1 MSNIRIVNLASH
13 TTPAVIEDNRKEW
26 VAYGEDNNYFQ
37 YLIDRYNGS
46 ATNNA
51 IINGMTELMYGKGLA
66 ATDASRKP
74 EAYAQ
79 MMSLFKRSCLRKVT
93 FDLKAL
99 GQAAFQIIYNKDK
112 SKIVQVAH
120 MPIETLRFEKMN
132 EDGEVCGYYYSK
144 DWTKIRKKGY
154 EPVRIPAFGHG
165 EKGEALEIY
174 CIKPYRS
181 GFYYY
186 SPVDYQGGIS
196 YAELEE
202 EVANYHI
209 NNIKNGLSPSMLI
222 NFNNGV
228 PTEEERELIERRI
241 IQKFSG
247 TSNSGKFILAFNDN
261 KEMAASIE
269 PVQLSDASEQYQFLA
284 DESMRKLM
292 VAHRVTSPML
302 MGIKDQSG
310 LGNNADELKTAS
322 LLFHNTVIR
331 PLQELI
337 LDAIDDILAYNDI
350 SLNIYFKTLQP
361 LELQAD
367 ITEDQKEELSKVED
381 CGCKDV
387 SLASKQ
393 IDGRTAYDTKEEAEL
408 VAKELGCE
416 GYHTH
421 ELDGQTWYM
430 PCESHDLEEL
440 KEPCQEG
447 YEMIG
452 FKMKNGKRVP
462 NCVPLSELSKDS
474 RPFLDDKLAHEML
487 DALADLGE
495 EEPEGYELVDAEIV
509 GDDEPEDF
517 DVENYLNGLTELS
530 AKQDSTQDGDIYKVR
545 YKYVKGTKKTAKG
558 SSRAFCKTMLSQ
570 GKLYRK
576 EDIGMMSAR
585 GVNKSFGHK
594 GRNYS
599 LFKYKGGVNCYHRWE
614 RRIYKKKLKKNGE
627 PYGGDAL
634 RGTRYVNV
642 NQAVREGFKLP
653 KNPKEVAVAP
663 IDMPRQGHHPN
674 YKG

>member
-13 TTPAVIEDNRKEW
+13 TTPAVVEDNRKQW

-51 IINGMTELMYGKGLA
+51 IINGMTELIYGKGLS

-165 EKGEALEIY
+165 EKGEALEIF

-186 SPVDYQGGIS
+186 SPVDYQGGVP

-247 TSNSGKFILAFNDN
+247 SSNSGKFILAFNDN

-302 MGIKDQSG
+302 MGIKDNTG

-322 LLFHNTVIR
+322 LLFHNTVVR
-331 PLQELI
+331 PLQEMI
-337 LDAIDDILAYNDI
+337 LDAIDDILAFNDI
-350 SLNIYFKTLQP
+350 SLNLYFKTLQP

-367 ITEDQKEELSKVED
+367 ISEETKEELS
-381 CGCKDV
+381 
-387 SLASKQ
+387 A
-393 IDGRTAYDTKEEAEL
+393 
-408 VAKELGCE
+408 
-416 GYHTH
+416 
-421 ELDGQTWYM
+421 
-430 PCESHDLEEL
+430 
-440 KEPCQEG
+440 
-447 YEMIG
+447 
-452 FKMKNGKRVP
+452 
-462 NCVPLSELSKDS
+462 DS
-474 RPFLDDKLAHEML
+474 RPFLDDELAHEML

-495 EEPEGYELVDAEIV
+495 DEPEGYELVDAEIV
-509 GDDEPEDF
+509 EDDEPDDFNVED
-517 DVENYLNGLTELS
+517 YLNGLTELS
-530 AKQDSTQDGDIYKVR
+530 AKQDSTQDSDIYKVR

-558 SSRAFCKTMLSQ
+558 SSRTFCKTMLSK

-585 GVNKSFGHK
+585 GVNKKFGHK
-594 GRNYS
+594 GKNYS

-614 RRIYKKKLKKNGE
+614 RRIYKKKLNKKGE

-634 RGTRYVNV
+634 RGTKYVNV
-642 NQAVREGFKLP
+642 NQAVRAGFKLP

-663 IDMPRQGHHPN
+663 IDMPRKGHHPN

>member
-1 MSNIRIVNLASH
+1 MSNIRIVNLATH
-13 TTPAVIEDNRKEW
+13 TTPQVVEDNRKQW

-51 IINGMTELMYGKGLA
+51 IINGMSELIYGKGLY
-66 ATDASRKP
+66 ATDAQRKP
-74 EAYAQ
+74 DQYAQ
-79 MMSLFKRSCLRKVT
+79 MKSLFSRTCMRKVT
-93 FDLKAL
+93 FDLKAM
-99 GQAAFQIIYNKDK
+99 GQAAFQVIYNKDK
-112 SKIVQVAH
+112 SKIVQVEH

-132 EDGEVCGYYYSK
+132 EDGDVCGYYYSK
-144 DWTKIRKKGY
+144 DWTKIRKRGF

-165 EKGEALEIY
+165 EKGEGLEIY

-186 SPVDYQGGIS
+186 SPVDYQGGLP

-247 TSNSGKFILAFNDN
+247 SSNSGKFILAFNDN

-302 MGIKDQSG
+302 MGIKDNSG

-322 LLFHNTVIR
+322 LLFHNTVVR
-331 PLQELI
+331 PIQELI
-337 LDAIDDILAYNDI
+337 LDACDDILAVNEV
-350 SLNIYFKTLQP
+350 SLNLYFKTLQP
-361 LELQAD
+361 LELQID
-367 ITEDQKEELSKVED
+367 MEEEVKEELSSD
-381 CGCKDV
+381 CGCKD
-387 SLASKQ
+387 
-393 IDGRTAYDTKEEAEL
+393 
-408 VAKELGCE
+408 
-416 GYHTH
+416 
-421 ELDGQTWYM
+421 
-430 PCESHDLEEL
+430 EL
-440 KEPCQEG
+440 KDADDPCTEG
-447 YEMIG
+447 YEMVG
-452 FKMKNGKRVP
+452 MKMKNGRKVP
-462 NCVPLSELSKDS
+462 NCVPIEQLSEDS
-474 RPFLDDKLAHEML
+474 RPFLDDELAHEML

-495 EEPEGYELVDAEIV
+495 EEPEGYELIDAEIV
-509 GDDEPEDF
+509 GDDEPEEF
-517 DVENYLNGLTELS
+517 DTEEYLNGLVNLS
-530 AKQDSTQDGDIYKVR
+530 ATQDSNQDSEIYKVR
-545 YKYVKGTKKTAKG
+545 YKYVKGTKKTSKG

-570 GKLYRK
+570 KKLYRK
-576 EDIGMMSAR
+576 EDIGQMSAR

-614 RRIYKKKLKKNGE
+614 RRIYKKKMKKNGE

-634 RGTRYVNV
+634 RGTKYVNV
-642 NQAVREGFKLP
+642 NQAVRAGFKLP
-653 KNPKEVAVAP
+653 KNPKEVSTAP

-674 YKG
+674 YGK

>member
-51 IINGMTELMYGKGLA
+51 IINGMTELIYGKGLS

-79 MMSLFKRSCLRKVT
+79 MMSLFKRTCLRKVT

-120 MPIETLRFEKMN
+120 MPIETLRMEKMN

-144 DWTKIRKKGY
+144 DWTKIRKRGY

-165 EKGEALEIY
+165 SKGEALEIF

-186 SPVDYQGGIS
+186 SPVDYQGGIP

-241 IQKFSG
+241 VQKFSG
-247 TSNSGKFILAFNDN
+247 SSNSGKFILAFNDN

-302 MGIKDQSG
+302 MGIKDNTG

-322 LLFHNTVIR
+322 LLFHNTVVR
-331 PLQELI
+331 PLQEMI
-337 LDAIDDILAYNDI
+337 LDAIDDILAFNDI

-367 ITEDQKEELSKVED
+367 IPEETKEELSSD
-381 CGCKDV
+381 CGCK
-387 SLASKQ
+387 
-393 IDGRTAYDTKEEAEL
+393 E
-408 VAKELGCE
+408 
-416 GYHTH
+416 
-421 ELDGQTWYM
+421 
-430 PCESHDLEEL
+430 DL
-440 KEPCQEG
+440 KDADDPCQEG
-447 YEMIG
+447 YEQIG
-452 FKMKNGKRVP
+452 MKMKDGKKVP
-462 NCVPLSELSKDS
+462 NCVPIKAEEQLSEDT
-474 RPFLDDKLAHEML
+474 RPFLDDELAHEML

-495 EEPEGYELVDAEIV
+495 DEPEGYELVDAEIV
-509 GDDEPEDF
+509 GDDEPDDFNVED
-517 DVENYLNGLTELS
+517 YLNGLTELS

-545 YKYVKGTKKTAKG
+545 YKYVKGTKKTPKG
-558 SSRAFCKTMLSQ
+558 SSRTFCKTMLSQ

-585 GVNKSFGHK
+585 GVNKKFGHK

-634 RGTRYVNV
+634 RGTNYVNV
-642 NQAVREGFKLP
+642 NQAVRAGFKLP

>member
-13 TTPAVIEDNRKEW
+13 TTPAVVEDNRKEW

-51 IINGMTELMYGKGLA
+51 IINGMTELMYGKGLS

-144 DWTKIRKKGY
+144 DWTKIRKRGY
-154 EPVRIPAFGHG
+154 EPTRIPAFGHG
-165 EKGEALEIY
+165 EKGDALEIY

-331 PLQELI
+331 PFQEMI
-337 LDAIDDILAYNDI
+337 LDAIDDILAYNQI
-350 SLNIYFKTLQP
+350 SLNLFFKTLQP

-367 ITEDQKEELSKVED
+367 ITEEQREELSKVED
-381 CGCKDV
+381 CGCKED
-387 SLASKQ
+387 LKDA
-393 IDGRTAYDTKEEAEL
+393 DD
-408 VAKELGCE
+408 
-416 GYHTH
+416 
-421 ELDGQTWYM
+421 
-430 PCESHDLEEL
+430 PCT
-440 KEPCQEG
+440 EG
-447 YEMIG
+447 YEQIG
-452 FKMKNGKRVP
+452 MKMKDGKKVP
-462 NCVPLSELSKDS
+462 NCVPIKAEEELSEDS

-558 SSRAFCKTMLSQ
+558 SSRTFCKTMLSQ

-614 RRIYKKKLKKNGE
+614 RRIYKKKMKKNGE

-634 RGTRYVNV
+634 RGTKYVNV
-642 NQAVREGFKLP
+642 NQAVRAGFKLP

>member
-13 TTPAVIEDNRKEW
+13 TTPQVVEDNRKQW
-26 VAYGEDNNYFQ
+26 VAYGEDNDYFQ

-51 IINGMTELMYGKGLA
+51 IVNGMTELIYGKGLS

-79 MMSLFKRSCLRKVT
+79 MMSLFRRSCLRKVT

-99 GQAAFQIIYNKDK
+99 GQAAFQVIYNKDK
-112 SKIVQVAH
+112 SKVVQVMH
-120 MPIETLRFEKMN
+120 MPIETLRMEKMN
-132 EDGEVCGYYYSK
+132 DDGDVEGYYYSK

-165 EKGEALEIY
+165 AKGEALEIF

-186 SPVDYQGGIS
+186 SPVDYQGGVP

-302 MGIKDQSG
+302 MGIKDNTG

-331 PLQELI
+331 PFQELI
-337 LDAIDDILAYNDI
+337 LDAIDDILAVNDI
-350 SLNIYFKTLQP
+350 SLNIFFKTLQP

-367 ITEDQKEELSKVED
+367 ITEEQKEELSSD
-381 CGCKDV
+381 CGCK
-387 SLASKQ
+387 
-393 IDGRTAYDTKEEAEL
+393 
-408 VAKELGCE
+408 
-416 GYHTH
+416 
-421 ELDGQTWYM
+421 
-430 PCESHDLEEL
+430 EEL
-440 KEPCQEG
+440 KEPCEDG

-452 FKMKNGKRVP
+452 FKMKDGKRVP
-462 NCVPLSELSKDS
+462 NCVPLSELSEDT
-474 RPFLDDKLAHEML
+474 RPFLDDELAHEML

-495 EEPEGYELVDAEIV
+495 EEPLEDEWELVDAEEV
-509 GDDEPEDF
+509 GDEEPEDF
-517 DVENYLNGLTELS
+517 DVEGYLNGLVSLS
-530 AKQDSTQDGDIYKVR
+530 ATQDSNQDTERYKVR
-545 YKYVKGTKKTAKG
+545 YKYSKGTSKTAKG
-558 SSRAFCKTMLSQ
+558 QSRTFCKTMLS
-570 GKLYRK
+570 KKMLYRK
-576 EDIGMMSAR
+576 EDIGQMSAR

-594 GRNYS
+594 GKNYS

-614 RRIYKKKLKKNGE
+614 RKIYKKRLKKDGTE
-627 PYGGDAL
+627 WGGNAL
-634 RGTRYVNV
+634 QGTKFVNV

-653 KNPKEVAVAP
+653 KNPKEVAKAP

-674 YKG
+674 YKK

>member
-51 IINGMTELMYGKGLA
+51 IINGMTELMYGKGLS

-247 TSNSGKFILAFNDN
+247 SSNSGKFILAFNDN

-381 CGCKDV
+381 CGCKED
-387 SLASKQ
+387 LKDA
-393 IDGRTAYDTKEEAEL
+393 DD
-408 VAKELGCE
+408 
-416 GYHTH
+416 
-421 ELDGQTWYM
+421 
-430 PCESHDLEEL
+430 PCR
-440 KEPCQEG
+440 EG
-447 YEMIG
+447 YEQIG
-452 FKMKNGKRVP
+452 MKMKDGKKVP
-462 NCVPLSELSKDS
+462 NCVPIKAEEELSEDN

-558 SSRAFCKTMLSQ
+558 SSRTFCKTMLSQ

-642 NQAVREGFKLP
+642 NQAVRAGFKLP

>member
-13 TTPAVIEDNRKEW
+13 TTPQVVEDNRKEW
-26 VAYGEDNNYFQ
+26 VAYGDDNNYFQ
-37 YLIDRYNGS
+37 FLIDRYNGS

-51 IINGMTELMYGKGLA
+51 IINGMTELIYGKGLY

-74 EAYAQ
+74 DEYA
-79 MMSLFKRSCLRKVT
+79 MMKSLFSRTCMRKVT
-93 FDLKAL
+93 FDLKAM
-99 GQAAFQIIYNKDK
+99 GQAAFQVIYNKDK
-112 SKIVQVAH
+112 TKIVQVEH

-132 EDGEVCGYYYSK
+132 DDGEVTGYYYSK
-144 DWTKIRKKGY
+144 DWTKIRKKGF
-154 EPVRIPAFGHG
+154 EPTRIPAFGYG
-165 EKGEALEIY
+165 EKGEGLEIY

-186 SPVDYQGGIS
+186 SPVDYQGGLP

-247 TSNSGKFILAFNDN
+247 SSNSGKFILAFNDN

-302 MGIKDQSG
+302 MGIKDNTG

-322 LLFHNTVIR
+322 LLFHNTVVR
-331 PLQELI
+331 PIQELI
-337 LDAIDDILAYNDI
+337 LDAIDDIMAVNGA
-350 SLNIYFKTLQP
+350 SLNVFFKTLQP
-361 LELQAD
+361 LELQGD
-367 ITEDQKEELSKVED
+367 ITEETKEELSKVE
-381 CGCKDV
+381 
-387 SLASKQ
+387 
-393 IDGRTAYDTKEEAEL
+393 
-408 VAKELGCE
+408 LG
-416 GYHTH
+416 
-421 ELDGQTWYM
+421 D
-430 PCESHDLEEL
+430 
-440 KEPCQEG
+440 
-447 YEMIG
+447 
-452 FKMKNGKRVP
+452 
-462 NCVPLSELSKDS
+462 DS
-474 RPFLDDKLAHEML
+474 RPFLDDELAHEML

-495 EEPEGYELVDAEIV
+495 EEPSDEWELVDAEEV
-509 GDDEPEDF
+509 GDEEPEDF
-517 DVENYLNGLTELS
+517 DVESYLNGLVSLS
-530 AKQDSTQDGDIYKVR
+530 ATQDSTQDTERYKVR
-545 YKYVKGTKKTAKG
+545 YKYSKGTSKTPMG
-558 SSRAFCKTMLSQ
+558 QSRTFCKTMMS
-570 GKLYRK
+570 KKMLYRK
-576 EDIGMMSAR
+576 EDIGQMSAR

-614 RRIYKKKLKKNGE
+614 RRIYKKRLKKDGTE
-627 PYGGDAL
+627 WGGNAL
-634 RGTRYVNV
+634 QGTKFVNV
-642 NQAVREGFKLP
+642 NQAVREGFKMP
-653 KNPKEVAVAP
+653 KNPKEVAQAP
-663 IDMPRQGHHPN
+663 IDMPRQGRHPN
-674 YKG
+674 NKG

>member
-13 TTPAVIEDNRKEW
+13 TTPQVVEDNRKEW
-26 VAYGEDNNYFQ
+26 VAYGDDNNYFQ

-51 IINGMTELMYGKGLA
+51 IINGMTELIYGKGLY

-74 EAYAQ
+74 DEYA
-79 MMSLFKRSCLRKVT
+79 MMKSLFSRTCMRKMT
-93 FDLKAL
+93 FDLKAM
-99 GQAAFQIIYNKDK
+99 GQAAFQVIYNKDK
-112 SKIVQVAH
+112 TKIVQVEH

-132 EDGEVCGYYYSK
+132 DDGEVTGYYYSK
-144 DWTKIRKKGY
+144 DWTKIRKKGF
-154 EPVRIPAFGHG
+154 EPTRIPAFGYG
-165 EKGEALEIY
+165 EKGEGLEIY

-186 SPVDYQGGIS
+186 SPVDYQGGLP

-247 TSNSGKFILAFNDN
+247 SSNSGKFILAFNDN

-302 MGIKDQSG
+302 MGIKDNTG

-322 LLFHNTVIR
+322 LLFHNTVVR
-331 PLQELI
+331 PIQELI
-337 LDAIDDILAYNDI
+337 LDAIDDIMAVNGA
-350 SLNIYFKTLQP
+350 SLNVFFKTLQP
-361 LELQAD
+361 LELQGD
-367 ITEDQKEELSKVED
+367 ITEETKEELSKVE
-381 CGCKDV
+381 
-387 SLASKQ
+387 
-393 IDGRTAYDTKEEAEL
+393 
-408 VAKELGCE
+408 LG
-416 GYHTH
+416 
-421 ELDGQTWYM
+421 D
-430 PCESHDLEEL
+430 
-440 KEPCQEG
+440 
-447 YEMIG
+447 
-452 FKMKNGKRVP
+452 
-462 NCVPLSELSKDS
+462 DS
-474 RPFLDDKLAHEML
+474 RPFLDDELAHEML

-495 EEPEGYELVDAEIV
+495 EEPSDEWELVDAEEV
-509 GDDEPEDF
+509 GDEEPEDF
-517 DVENYLNGLTELS
+517 DVESYLNGLVSLS
-530 AKQDSTQDGDIYKVR
+530 ATQDSNQDTERYKVR
-545 YKYVKGTKKTAKG
+545 YKYSKGTSKTPMG
-558 SSRAFCKTMLSQ
+558 QSRTFCKTMMS
-570 GKLYRK
+570 KKMLYRK
-576 EDIGMMSAR
+576 EDIGQMSAR

-614 RRIYKKKLKKNGE
+614 RRIYKKKLKKDGTE
-627 PYGGDAL
+627 WGGNAL
-634 RGTRYVNV
+634 QGTKFVNV
-642 NQAVREGFKLP
+642 NQAVREGFKMP
-653 KNPKEVAVAP
+653 KNPKEVAQAP

-674 YKG
+674 YGK

>member
-13 TTPAVIEDNRKEW
+13 TTPAVVEDNRKEW

-37 YLIDRYNGS
+37 FLIDRYNGS

-51 IINGMTELMYGKGLA
+51 IINGMTELIYGKGLY

-74 EAYAQ
+74 DEFA
-79 MMSLFKRSCLRKVT
+79 MMKSLFSRQCMRKIT
-93 FDLKAL
+93 FDLKAM
-99 GQAAFQIIYNKDK
+99 GQAAMQVIYNKDK
-112 SKIVQVAH
+112 TKIVQVEH
-120 MPIETLRFEKMN
+120 MPIETLRMEKMN
-132 EDGEVCGYYYSK
+132 DDGEVTGYYYSK
-144 DWTKIRKKGY
+144 DWTKIRKKGF
-154 EPVRIPAFGHG
+154 EPIRIPAFGYG
-165 EKGEALEIY
+165 EKGEGLEIY

-186 SPVDYQGGIS
+186 SPVDYQGGLP

-247 TSNSGKFILAFNDN
+247 SSNSGKFILAFNDN

-302 MGIKDQSG
+302 MGIKDNTG

-322 LLFHNTVIR
+322 LLFHNTVVR
-331 PLQELI
+331 PIQELI
-337 LDAIDDILAYNDI
+337 LDAIDDILAVNGA

-367 ITEDQKEELSKVED
+367 MAEEEKEELSKVE
-381 CGCKDV
+381 
-387 SLASKQ
+387 
-393 IDGRTAYDTKEEAEL
+393 
-408 VAKELGCE
+408 LG
-416 GYHTH
+416 
-421 ELDGQTWYM
+421 D
-430 PCESHDLEEL
+430 
-440 KEPCQEG
+440 
-447 YEMIG
+447 
-452 FKMKNGKRVP
+452 
-462 NCVPLSELSKDS
+462 DS
-474 RPFLDDKLAHEML
+474 RPFLDDELAHEML

-495 EEPEGYELVDAEIV
+495 EEPTDEWELIDAEEV
-509 GDDEPEDF
+509 GDEEPEDF
-517 DVENYLNGLTELS
+517 DVEGYLNGLVSLS
-530 AKQDSTQDGDIYKVR
+530 ATQDSSQDTKLYKVR
-545 YKYVKGTKKTAKG
+545 YKYSKGTSKTPVG
-558 SSRAFCKTMLSQ
+558 DSRDFCKTMLS
-570 GKLYRK
+570 KKMLYRK
-576 EDIGMMSAR
+576 EDIGQMSAR
-585 GVNKSFGHK
+585 GVNKKFGHK
-594 GRNYS
+594 GKNYS

-614 RRIYKKKLKKNGE
+614 RRIYKKRLKKDGE
-627 PYGGDAL
+627 EWGGNAL
-634 RGTRYVNV
+634 QGTKFVNV

-653 KNPKEVAVAP
+653 KNPKEVSVAP

-674 YKG
+674 YGK

>member
-13 TTPAVIEDNRKEW
+13 TTPAVVEDNRKEW

-51 IINGMTELMYGKGLA
+51 IINGMTELMYGKGLS

-144 DWTKIRKKGY
+144 DWTKIRKRGY
-154 EPVRIPAFGHG
+154 EPTRIPAFGHG
-165 EKGEALEIY
+165 EKGDALEIY

-186 SPVDYQGGIS
+186 SPVDYQGGIP

-331 PLQELI
+331 PFQEMI
-337 LDAIDDILAYNDI
+337 LDAIDDILAYNQI
-350 SLNIYFKTLQP
+350 SLNLYFKTLQP

-367 ITEDQKEELSKVED
+367 ITEEQREELSKVED
-381 CGCKDV
+381 
-387 SLASKQ
+387 S
-393 IDGRTAYDTKEEAEL
+393 IEI
-408 VAKELGCE
+408 
-416 GYHTH
+416 
-421 ELDGQTWYM
+421 
-430 PCESHDLEEL
+430 
-440 KEPCQEG
+440 QEQ
-447 YEMIG
+447 
-452 FKMKNGKRVP
+452 
-462 NCVPLSELSKDS
+462 LSEDS

-530 AKQDSTQDGDIYKVR
+530 AKQDSTQDSELYKVR
-545 YKYVKGTKKTAKG
+545 YKYAKGTKKKPEG
-558 SSRAFCKTMLSQ
+558 ESRPFCKTMISQ
-570 GKLYRK
+570 GRLYRK

-599 LFKYKGGVNCYHRWE
+599 LFMWKGGVNCYHRWE

-634 RGTRYVNV
+634 RGTKFINV
-642 NQAVREGFKLP
+642 NQAVRQGFKLP
-653 KNPKEVAVAP
+653 KNPKEVAIAP
-663 IDMPRQGHHPN
+663 ITREDRGHHPN

>member
-13 TTPAVIEDNRKEW
+13 TTPAVVEDNRKEW

-51 IINGMTELMYGKGLA
+51 IINGMTELMYGKGLS

-144 DWTKIRKKGY
+144 DWTKIRKRGY
-154 EPVRIPAFGHG
+154 EPTRIPAFGHG
-165 EKGEALEIY
+165 DKGDALEIY

-186 SPVDYQGGIS
+186 SPVDYQGGIP

-331 PLQELI
+331 PFQEMI
-337 LDAIDDILAYNDI
+337 LDAIDDILAYNQI
-350 SLNIYFKTLQP
+350 SLNIFFKTLQP

-367 ITEDQKEELSKVED
+367 ITEEQREELSKVED
-381 CGCKDV
+381 
-387 SLASKQ
+387 S
-393 IDGRTAYDTKEEAEL
+393 IEI
-408 VAKELGCE
+408 
-416 GYHTH
+416 
-421 ELDGQTWYM
+421 
-430 PCESHDLEEL
+430 
-440 KEPCQEG
+440 QEQ
-447 YEMIG
+447 
-452 FKMKNGKRVP
+452 
-462 NCVPLSELSKDS
+462 LSEDS

-558 SSRAFCKTMLSQ
+558 SSRTFCKTMLSQ

-614 RRIYKKKLKKNGE
+614 RRIYKKKLKKDGE

>member
-13 TTPAVIEDNRKEW
+13 TTPAVVEDNRKEW

-37 YLIDRYNGS
+37 FLIDRYNGS

-51 IINGMTELMYGKGLA
+51 IINGMTELIYGKGLY

-74 EAYAQ
+74 DEYA
-79 MMSLFKRSCLRKVT
+79 MMKSLFSRQCMRKIT
-93 FDLKAL
+93 FDLKAM
-99 GQAAFQIIYNKDK
+99 GQAAMQVIYNKDK
-112 SKIVQVAH
+112 TKIVQVEH
-120 MPIETLRFEKMN
+120 MPIETLRMEKMN
-132 EDGEVCGYYYSK
+132 DDGEVTGYYYSK
-144 DWTKIRKKGY
+144 DWTKIRKKGF
-154 EPVRIPAFGHG
+154 EPIRIPAFGYG
-165 EKGEALEIY
+165 EKGEGLEIY

-186 SPVDYQGGIS
+186 SPVDYQGGLP

-247 TSNSGKFILAFNDN
+247 SSNSGKFILAFNDN

-302 MGIKDQSG
+302 MGIKDNTG

-322 LLFHNTVIR
+322 FLFHNTVVR
-331 PLQELI
+331 PIQELI
-337 LDAIDDILAYNDI
+337 LDAIDDIMAVNGA

-367 ITEDQKEELSKVED
+367 MAEEEKEELSKVE
-381 CGCKDV
+381 
-387 SLASKQ
+387 
-393 IDGRTAYDTKEEAEL
+393 
-408 VAKELGCE
+408 LG
-416 GYHTH
+416 
-421 ELDGQTWYM
+421 D
-430 PCESHDLEEL
+430 
-440 KEPCQEG
+440 
-447 YEMIG
+447 
-452 FKMKNGKRVP
+452 
-462 NCVPLSELSKDS
+462 DS
-474 RPFLDDKLAHEML
+474 RPFLDDELAHEML

-495 EEPEGYELVDAEIV
+495 EEPLDEEWELVDAEEV
-509 GDDEPEDF
+509 GDEEPEDF
-517 DVENYLNGLTELS
+517 DVEGYLNGLVSLS
-530 AKQDSTQDGDIYKVR
+530 ATQDSSQDNQRYKVR
-545 YKYVKGTKKTAKG
+545 YKYSKGTSKTPTG
-558 SSRAFCKTMLSQ
+558 QSRTFCKTMLS
-570 GKLYRK
+570 KKMLYRK

-594 GRNYS
+594 GKNYS

-614 RRIYKKKLKKNGE
+614 RRIYKKRLKKDGTE
-627 PYGGDAL
+627 WGGNAL
-634 RGTRYVNV
+634 QGTKFVNV

-653 KNPKEVAVAP
+653 KNPKEVSVAP

-674 YKG
+674 YKK

>member
-13 TTPAVIEDNRKEW
+13 TTPQVVEDNRKEW
-26 VAYGEDNNYFQ
+26 VAYGDDNNYFQ
-37 YLIDRYNGS
+37 FLIDRYNGS

-51 IINGMTELMYGKGLA
+51 IINGMTELIYGKGLY

-74 EAYAQ
+74 DEYA
-79 MMSLFKRSCLRKVT
+79 MMKSLFSRTCMRKVT
-93 FDLKAL
+93 FDLKAM
-99 GQAAFQIIYNKDK
+99 GQAAFQVIYNKDK
-112 SKIVQVAH
+112 TKIVQVEH

-132 EDGEVCGYYYSK
+132 DDGEVTGYYYSK
-144 DWTKIRKKGY
+144 DWTKIRKKGF
-154 EPVRIPAFGHG
+154 EPTRIPAFGYG
-165 EKGEALEIY
+165 EKGEGLEIY

-186 SPVDYQGGIS
+186 SPVDYQGGLP

-247 TSNSGKFILAFNDN
+247 SSNSGKFILAFNDN

-302 MGIKDQSG
+302 MGIKDNTG

-322 LLFHNTVIR
+322 LLFHNTVVR
-331 PLQELI
+331 PIQELI
-337 LDAIDDILAYNDI
+337 LDAIDDILAVNGA

-367 ITEDQKEELSKVED
+367 IPEETKEELSKVE
-381 CGCKDV
+381 
-387 SLASKQ
+387 
-393 IDGRTAYDTKEEAEL
+393 
-408 VAKELGCE
+408 LG
-416 GYHTH
+416 
-421 ELDGQTWYM
+421 D
-430 PCESHDLEEL
+430 
-440 KEPCQEG
+440 
-447 YEMIG
+447 
-452 FKMKNGKRVP
+452 
-462 NCVPLSELSKDS
+462 DS
-474 RPFLDDKLAHEML
+474 RPFLDDELAHEML

-495 EEPEGYELVDAEIV
+495 EEPTDEWELVDAEEV
-509 GDDEPEDF
+509 GDEEPEDF
-517 DVENYLNGLTELS
+517 DVEGYLNGLVSLS
-530 AKQDSTQDGDIYKVR
+530 ATQDSNQDTKLYKVR
-545 YKYVKGTKKTAKG
+545 YKYSKGTSKTPIG
-558 SSRAFCKTMLSQ
+558 DSRTFCKTMLS
-570 GKLYRK
+570 KKMLYRK
-576 EDIGMMSAR
+576 EDIGQMSAR
-585 GVNKSFGHK
+585 GVNKRFGHK
-594 GRNYS
+594 GKNYS

-614 RRIYKKKLKKNGE
+614 RRIYKKRLKKDGTE
-627 PYGGDAL
+627 WGGNAL
-634 RGTRYVNV
+634 QGTKFVNV

-653 KNPKEVAVAP
+653 KNPKEVSVAP

-674 YKG
+674 YGK

>member
-13 TTPAVIEDNRKEW
+13 TTPAVVEDNRKEW

-51 IINGMTELMYGKGLA
+51 IINGMTELIYGKGLY

-74 EAYAQ
+74 DEYA
-79 MMSLFKRSCLRKVT
+79 MMKSLFSRQCMRKVT
-93 FDLKAL
+93 FDLKAM
-99 GQAAFQIIYNKDK
+99 GQAAMQVIYNKDK
-112 SKIVQVAH
+112 TKIVQVEH
-120 MPIETLRFEKMN
+120 MPIETLRMEKMN

-165 EKGEALEIY
+165 EKSEGLEIY

-186 SPVDYQGGIS
+186 SPVDYQGGLP

-247 TSNSGKFILAFNDN
+247 SSNSGKFILAFNDN

-302 MGIKDQSG
+302 MGIKDNTG

-322 LLFHNTVIR
+322 LLFHNTVVR
-331 PLQELI
+331 PIQEMI
-337 LDAIDDILAYNDI
+337 LDAIDDILAVNGA
-350 SLNIYFKTLQP
+350 SLNVFFKTLQP

-367 ITEDQKEELSKVED
+367 IPEEDKEELSKVE
-381 CGCKDV
+381 
-387 SLASKQ
+387 
-393 IDGRTAYDTKEEAEL
+393 
-408 VAKELGCE
+408 LG
-416 GYHTH
+416 
-421 ELDGQTWYM
+421 D
-430 PCESHDLEEL
+430 
-440 KEPCQEG
+440 
-447 YEMIG
+447 
-452 FKMKNGKRVP
+452 
-462 NCVPLSELSKDS
+462 DS
-474 RPFLDDKLAHEML
+474 RPFLDDELAHEML

-495 EEPEGYELVDAEIV
+495 EEPLDEEWELIDAEEV

-517 DVENYLNGLTELS
+517 DVEGYLNGLTSLS
-530 AKQDSTQDGDIYKVR
+530 ATQDSSQDNQRFKVR
-545 YKYVKGTKKTAKG
+545 YKYAKGTSKTPIG
-558 SSRAFCKTMLSQ
+558 ESRTFCKTMLS
-570 GKLYRK
+570 KKMLYRK

-585 GVNKSFGHK
+585 GVNKKFGHK

-614 RRIYKKKLKKNGE
+614 RRIYKKRLKKDGTE
-627 PYGGDAL
+627 WGGNAL
-634 RGTRYVNV
+634 QGTKFVNV

-653 KNPKEVAVAP
+653 KNPKEVAIAP
-663 IDMPRQGHHPN
+663 IDLPRNGHHPDWSGN
-674 YKG
+674 KK

>member
-13 TTPAVIEDNRKEW
+13 TTPAVVEDNRKEW

-37 YLIDRYNGS
+37 FLIDRYNGS

-51 IINGMTELMYGKGLA
+51 IINGMTELIYGKGLY

-74 EAYAQ
+74 DEYA
-79 MMSLFKRSCLRKVT
+79 MMKSLFSRQCMRKIT
-93 FDLKAL
+93 FDLKAM
-99 GQAAFQIIYNKDK
+99 GQAAMQVIYNKDK
-112 SKIVQVAH
+112 TKIVQVEH
-120 MPIETLRFEKMN
+120 MPIETLRMEKMN
-132 EDGEVCGYYYSK
+132 DDGEVTGYYYSK
-144 DWTKIRKKGY
+144 DWTKIRKKGF
-154 EPVRIPAFGHG
+154 EPIRIPAFGYG
-165 EKGEALEIY
+165 EKGEGLEIY

-186 SPVDYQGGIS
+186 SPVDYQGGLP

-247 TSNSGKFILAFNDN
+247 SSNSGKFILAFNDN

-302 MGIKDQSG
+302 MGIKDNTG

-322 LLFHNTVIR
+322 LLFHNTVVR
-331 PLQELI
+331 PIQELI
-337 LDAIDDILAYNDI
+337 LDAIDDIMAVNGA
-350 SLNIYFKTLQP
+350 SLNVFFKTLQP

-367 ITEDQKEELSKVED
+367 MAEEEKEELSKVE
-381 CGCKDV
+381 
-387 SLASKQ
+387 
-393 IDGRTAYDTKEEAEL
+393 
-408 VAKELGCE
+408 LG
-416 GYHTH
+416 
-421 ELDGQTWYM
+421 D
-430 PCESHDLEEL
+430 
-440 KEPCQEG
+440 
-447 YEMIG
+447 
-452 FKMKNGKRVP
+452 
-462 NCVPLSELSKDS
+462 DS
-474 RPFLDDKLAHEML
+474 RPFLDDELAHEML

-495 EEPEGYELVDAEIV
+495 EEPLDEEWELVDAEEV
-509 GDDEPEDF
+509 GDEEPEDF
-517 DVENYLNGLTELS
+517 DVEGYLNGLVSLS
-530 AKQDSTQDGDIYKVR
+530 ATQDSSQDNQRYKVR
-545 YKYVKGTKKTAKG
+545 YKYSKGTSKTPTG
-558 SSRAFCKTMLSQ
+558 QSRTFCKTMLS
-570 GKLYRK
+570 KKMLYRK

-594 GRNYS
+594 GKNYS

-614 RRIYKKKLKKNGE
+614 RRIYKKRLKKDGTE
-627 PYGGDAL
+627 WGGNAL
-634 RGTRYVNV
+634 QGTKFVNV

-653 KNPKEVAVAP
+653 KNPKEVSVAP

-674 YKG
+674 YKK

>member
-13 TTPAVIEDNRKEW
+13 TTPAVIEDNRKQW

-51 IINGMTELMYGKGLA
+51 IINGMTELIYGKGLS

-99 GQAAFQIIYNKDK
+99 GQAAFQVIYNKEK

-120 MPIETLRFEKMN
+120 MPIETLRMEKMN
-132 EDGEVCGYYYSK
+132 EDGEITGYYYSK
-144 DWTKIRKKGY
+144 DWTKIRKRGY
-154 EPVRIPAFGHG
+154 EPERIPAFGHG
-165 EKGEALEIY
+165 AKGEALEIF

-186 SPVDYQGGIS
+186 SPVDYQGGIP

-241 IQKFSG
+241 VQKFSG
-247 TSNSGKFILAFNDN
+247 SSNSGKFILAFNDN

-302 MGIKDQSG
+302 MGIKDNTG

-322 LLFHNTVIR
+322 LLFHNTVVR
-331 PLQELI
+331 PLQEMI

-367 ITEDQKEELSKVED
+367 IPEETKEELSSD
-381 CGCKDV
+381 CGCK
-387 SLASKQ
+387 
-393 IDGRTAYDTKEEAEL
+393 E
-408 VAKELGCE
+408 
-416 GYHTH
+416 
-421 ELDGQTWYM
+421 
-430 PCESHDLEEL
+430 DL
-440 KEPCQEG
+440 KDADDPCQEG
-447 YEMIG
+447 YEQIG
-452 FKMKNGKRVP
+452 MKMKDGKKVP
-462 NCVPLSELSKDS
+462 NCVPIKAEEQLSEDT
-474 RPFLDDKLAHEML
+474 RPFLDDELAHEML

-495 EEPEGYELVDAEIV
+495 DEPEGYELVDAEIV
-509 GDDEPEDF
+509 GDDEPDDFNVED
-517 DVENYLNGLTELS
+517 YLNDMVELS
-530 AKQDSTQDGDIYKVR
+530 AKQDSTQDSDIYKVR

-558 SSRAFCKTMLSQ
+558 SSRTFCKTMLSK

-585 GVNKSFGHK
+585 GVNKKFGHK
-594 GRNYS
+594 GKNYS

-614 RRIYKKKLKKNGE
+614 RRIYKKKLNKKGE

-634 RGTRYVNV
+634 RGTKYVNV
-642 NQAVREGFKLP
+642 NQAVRAGFKLP

-663 IDMPRQGHHPN
+663 IDMPRKGHHPN

>member
-13 TTPAVIEDNRKEW
+13 TTPQVVEDNRKQW
-26 VAYGEDNNYFQ
+26 VAYGDDNNYFQ

-51 IINGMTELMYGKGLA
+51 IINGMTELIYGKGLY

-74 EAYAQ
+74 DEYA
-79 MMSLFKRSCLRKVT
+79 MMKSLFSRTCMRKVT
-93 FDLKAL
+93 FDLKAM
-99 GQAAFQIIYNKDK
+99 GQAAFQVIYNKDK
-112 SKIVQVAH
+112 TKVVQVEH

-132 EDGEVCGYYYSK
+132 DDGEVTGYYYSK
-144 DWTKIRKKGY
+144 DWTKIRKKGF

-165 EKGEALEIY
+165 ERGEGLEIY

-186 SPVDYQGGIS
+186 SPVDYQGGLP

-247 TSNSGKFILAFNDN
+247 SSNSGKFILAFNDN

-302 MGIKDQSG
+302 MGIKDNTG

-322 LLFHNTVIR
+322 LLFHNTVVR
-331 PLQELI
+331 PIQELI
-337 LDAIDDILAYNDI
+337 LDAIDDIMAVNGAT
-350 SLNIYFKTLQP
+350 LNVYFKTLQP

-367 ITEDQKEELSKVED
+367 IPEETKEELSKD
-381 CGCKDV
+381 
-387 SLASKQ
+387 
-393 IDGRTAYDTKEEAEL
+393 
-408 VAKELGCE
+408 
-416 GYHTH
+416 
-421 ELDGQTWYM
+421 
-430 PCESHDLEEL
+430 
-440 KEPCQEG
+440 
-447 YEMIG
+447 
-452 FKMKNGKRVP
+452 
-462 NCVPLSELSKDS
+462 DS
-474 RPFLDDKLAHEML
+474 RPFLNDELAHEML

-495 EEPEGYELVDAEIV
+495 EEPSDEWELVDAEEV

-517 DVENYLNGLTELS
+517 DVEGYLNGLTSLS
-530 AKQDSTQDGDIYKVR
+530 ATQDSSQDNQRFKVR
-545 YKYVKGTKKTAKG
+545 YKYAKGTSKTPIG
-558 SSRAFCKTMLSQ
+558 ESRTFCKTMLSQ
-570 GKLYRK
+570 KKLYRK

-585 GVNKSFGHK
+585 GVNKKFGHK

-614 RRIYKKKLKKNGE
+614 RRIYKKRLKKDGTE
-627 PYGGDAL
+627 WGGNAL
-634 RGTRYVNV
+634 QGTKFVNV

-653 KNPKEVAVAP
+653 KNPKEVATAP

-674 YKG
+674 YGK

>member
-13 TTPAVIEDNRKEW
+13 TTPQVVEDNRKEW
-26 VAYGEDNNYFQ
+26 VAYGDDNNYFQ
-37 YLIDRYNGS
+37 FLIDRYNGS

-51 IINGMTELMYGKGLA
+51 IINGMTELIYGKGLY

-74 EAYAQ
+74 DEYA
-79 MMSLFKRSCLRKVT
+79 MMKSLFSRTCMRKVT
-93 FDLKAL
+93 FDLKAM
-99 GQAAFQIIYNKDK
+99 GQAAFQVIYNKDK
-112 SKIVQVAH
+112 TKIVQVEH

-132 EDGEVCGYYYSK
+132 DDGEVTGYYYSK
-144 DWTKIRKKGY
+144 DWTKIRKKGF
-154 EPVRIPAFGHG
+154 EPTRIPAFGYG
-165 EKGEALEIY
+165 EKGEGLEIY

-186 SPVDYQGGIS
+186 SPVDYQGGLP

-247 TSNSGKFILAFNDN
+247 SSNSGKFILAFNDN

-302 MGIKDQSG
+302 MGIKDNTG

-322 LLFHNTVIR
+322 LLFHNTVVR
-331 PLQELI
+331 PIQELI
-337 LDAIDDILAYNDI
+337 LDAIDDILAVNGA

-367 ITEDQKEELSKVED
+367 MAEEEKEELSKVE
-381 CGCKDV
+381 
-387 SLASKQ
+387 
-393 IDGRTAYDTKEEAEL
+393 
-408 VAKELGCE
+408 LG
-416 GYHTH
+416 
-421 ELDGQTWYM
+421 D
-430 PCESHDLEEL
+430 
-440 KEPCQEG
+440 
-447 YEMIG
+447 
-452 FKMKNGKRVP
+452 
-462 NCVPLSELSKDS
+462 DS
-474 RPFLDDKLAHEML
+474 RPFLDDELAHEML

-495 EEPEGYELVDAEIV
+495 EEPTDEWELIDAEDV

-517 DVENYLNGLTELS
+517 DVEGYLNRLVSLS
-530 AKQDSTQDGDIYKVR
+530 ATQDSNQDTKLYKVR
-545 YKYVKGTKKTAKG
+545 YKYSKGTSKTPVG
-558 SSRAFCKTMLSQ
+558 DSRDFCKTMLS
-570 GKLYRK
+570 KKMLYRK
-576 EDIGMMSAR
+576 EDIGQMSAR
-585 GVNKSFGHK
+585 GVNKKFGHK
-594 GRNYS
+594 GKNYS

-614 RRIYKKKLKKNGE
+614 RRIYKKRLKKDGTE
-627 PYGGDAL
+627 WGGNAL
-634 RGTRYVNV
+634 QGTKFVNV
-642 NQAVREGFKLP
+642 NQAVRAGFKLP
-653 KNPKEVAVAP
+653 KNPKEVATAP

>member
-13 TTPAVIEDNRKEW
+13 TTPQVVEDNRKQW
-26 VAYGEDNNYFQ
+26 VAYGDDNNYFQ

-51 IINGMTELMYGKGLA
+51 IINGMSELIYGKGLY
-66 ATDASRKP
+66 ATDAQRKP
-74 EAYAQ
+74 DQYAQ
-79 MMSLFKRSCLRKVT
+79 MKSLFSRTCMRKVT
-93 FDLKAL
+93 FDLKAM
-99 GQAAFQIIYNKDK
+99 GQAAFQVIYNKDK
-112 SKIVQVAH
+112 SKIVQVEH

-132 EDGEVCGYYYSK
+132 DDGDVTGYYYSK
-144 DWTKIRKKGY
+144 DWTKIRKRGF
-154 EPVRIPAFGHG
+154 EPVRIPSFGHG
-165 EKGEALEIY
+165 AKGEGLEIY

-186 SPVDYQGGIS
+186 SPVDYQGGLP

-247 TSNSGKFILAFNDN
+247 SSNSGKFILAFNDN

-302 MGIKDQSG
+302 MGIKDNTG

-322 LLFHNTVIR
+322 LLFHNTVVR
-331 PLQELI
+331 PIQELI
-337 LDAIDDILAYNDI
+337 LDACDDILAVNEV
-350 SLNIYFKTLQP
+350 SLNLYFKTLQP

-367 ITEDQKEELSKVED
+367 MAEEVKEELSSD
-381 CGCKDV
+381 CGCK
-387 SLASKQ
+387 
-393 IDGRTAYDTKEEAEL
+393 
-408 VAKELGCE
+408 
-416 GYHTH
+416 
-421 ELDGQTWYM
+421 
-430 PCESHDLEEL
+430 EEL

-452 FKMKNGKRVP
+452 FKMKDGKRVP
-462 NCVPLSELSKDS
+462 NCVPLSELNEDS
-474 RPFLDDKLAHEML
+474 RPFLDDELAHEML

-495 EEPEGYELVDAEIV
+495 EEPEGYELIDAEIV
-509 GDDEPEDF
+509 GDDEPEEF
-517 DVENYLNGLTELS
+517 DTEEYLNGLVNLS
-530 AKQDSTQDGDIYKVR
+530 ATQDSNQDSEIYKVR
-545 YKYVKGTKKTAKG
+545 YKYVKGTKKTSKG
-558 SSRAFCKTMLSQ
+558 SSRSFCKTMLSQ
-570 GKLYRK
+570 KKLYRK
-576 EDIGMMSAR
+576 EDIGQMSAR

-614 RRIYKKKLKKNGE
+614 RRIYKKKMKKNGE

-634 RGTRYVNV
+634 RGTKYVNV
-642 NQAVREGFKLP
+642 NQAVRAGFKLP
-653 KNPKEVAVAP
+653 KNPKEVSTAP

-674 YKG
+674 YGK

>member
-13 TTPAVIEDNRKEW
+13 TTPAVVEDNRKEW

-37 YLIDRYNGS
+37 FLIDRYNGS

-51 IINGMTELMYGKGLA
+51 IINGMTELIYGKGLY

-74 EAYAQ
+74 DEYA
-79 MMSLFKRSCLRKVT
+79 MMKSLFSRQCMRKIT
-93 FDLKAL
+93 FDLKAM
-99 GQAAFQIIYNKDK
+99 GQAAMQVIYNKDK
-112 SKIVQVAH
+112 TKIVQVEH
-120 MPIETLRFEKMN
+120 MPIETLRMEKMN
-132 EDGEVCGYYYSK
+132 DDGEVTGYYYSK
-144 DWTKIRKKGY
+144 DWTKIRKRGF
-154 EPVRIPAFGHG
+154 EPVRIPAFGYG
-165 EKGEALEIY
+165 EKGEGLEIY

-186 SPVDYQGGIS
+186 SPVDYQGGLP

-247 TSNSGKFILAFNDN
+247 SSNSGKFILAFNDN

-302 MGIKDQSG
+302 MGIKDNTG

-322 LLFHNTVIR
+322 LLFHNTVVR
-331 PLQELI
+331 PIQELI
-337 LDAIDDILAYNDI
+337 LDAIDDILAVNGA

-367 ITEDQKEELSKVED
+367 MAEEEKEELSKVE
-381 CGCKDV
+381 
-387 SLASKQ
+387 
-393 IDGRTAYDTKEEAEL
+393 
-408 VAKELGCE
+408 LG
-416 GYHTH
+416 
-421 ELDGQTWYM
+421 D
-430 PCESHDLEEL
+430 
-440 KEPCQEG
+440 
-447 YEMIG
+447 
-452 FKMKNGKRVP
+452 
-462 NCVPLSELSKDS
+462 DS
-474 RPFLDDKLAHEML
+474 RPFLDDELAHEML

-495 EEPEGYELVDAEIV
+495 EEPLDDEWELVDAEEV

-517 DVENYLNGLTELS
+517 DVEGYLNRLVSLS
-530 AKQDSTQDGDIYKVR
+530 ATQDSNQDTERYKVR
-545 YKYVKGTKKTAKG
+545 YKYSKGTSKTPVG
-558 SSRAFCKTMLSQ
+558 DSRTFCKTMLS
-570 GKLYRK
+570 KKMLYRK

-594 GRNYS
+594 GKNYS

-614 RRIYKKKLKKNGE
+614 RRIYKKRLKKDGTE
-627 PYGGDAL
+627 WGGNAL
-634 RGTRYVNV
+634 QGTKFVNV

-653 KNPKEVAVAP
+653 KNPKEVSVAP

-674 YKG
+674 YGK

>member
-13 TTPAVIEDNRKEW
+13 TTPAVVEDNRKEW

-37 YLIDRYNGS
+37 FLIDRYNGS

-51 IINGMTELMYGKGLA
+51 IINGMTELIYGKGLY

-74 EAYAQ
+74 DEYA
-79 MMSLFKRSCLRKVT
+79 MMKSLFSRQCMRKIT
-93 FDLKAL
+93 FDLKAM
-99 GQAAFQIIYNKDK
+99 GQAAMQVIYNKDK
-112 SKIVQVAH
+112 TKIVQVEH
-120 MPIETLRFEKMN
+120 MPIETLRMEKMN
-132 EDGEVCGYYYSK
+132 DDGEVTGYYYSK
-144 DWTKIRKKGY
+144 DWTKIRKKGF
-154 EPVRIPAFGHG
+154 EPIRIPAFGYG
-165 EKGEALEIY
+165 EKGEGLEIY

-186 SPVDYQGGIS
+186 SPVDYQGGLP

-247 TSNSGKFILAFNDN
+247 SSNSGKFILAFNDN

-302 MGIKDQSG
+302 MGIKDNTG

-322 LLFHNTVIR
+322 LLFHNTVVR
-331 PLQELI
+331 PIQELI
-337 LDAIDDILAYNDI
+337 LDACDDILAVNEV
-350 SLNIYFKTLQP
+350 SLNLYFKTLQP

-367 ITEDQKEELSKVED
+367 MAEEVKEELSSD
-381 CGCKDV
+381 CGCK
-387 SLASKQ
+387 
-393 IDGRTAYDTKEEAEL
+393 
-408 VAKELGCE
+408 
-416 GYHTH
+416 
-421 ELDGQTWYM
+421 
-430 PCESHDLEEL
+430 EEL

-452 FKMKNGKRVP
+452 FKMKDGKRVP
-462 NCVPLSELSKDS
+462 NCVPLSELNEDS
-474 RPFLDDKLAHEML
+474 RPFLDDELAHEML

-495 EEPEGYELVDAEIV
+495 EEPEGYELIDAEVV
-509 GDDEPEDF
+509 GDDEPEEF
-517 DVENYLNGLTELS
+517 DTEEYLNGLVNLS
-530 AKQDSTQDGDIYKVR
+530 ATQDSNQDSEIYKVR
-545 YKYVKGTKKTAKG
+545 YKYVKGTKKTSKG
-558 SSRAFCKTMLSQ
+558 SSRSFCKTMLSQ
-570 GKLYRK
+570 KKLYRK

-614 RRIYKKKLKKNGE
+614 RRIYKKKMKKNGE

-634 RGTRYVNV
+634 RGTKYVNV
-642 NQAVREGFKLP
+642 NQAVRAGFKLP
-653 KNPKEVAVAP
+653 KNPKEVSTAP

-674 YKG
+674 YGK

>member
-26 VAYGEDNNYFQ
+26 VAFGEDNNYFQ
-37 YLIDRYNGS
+37 HLIDRYNGS

-51 IINGMTELMYGKGLA
+51 IINGMTELIYGRGLN

-74 EAYAQ
+74 DEYA
-79 MMSLFKRSCLRKVT
+79 MMKSLFSRTCMRKIT
-93 FDLKAL
+93 FDLKAM
-99 GQAAFQIIYNKDK
+99 GQAAMQVIYNKDK
-112 SKIVQVAH
+112 TKIVQVEH
-120 MPIETLRFEKMN
+120 MPIETLRMEKMN

-165 EKGEALEIY
+165 EKSEGLEIY
-174 CIKPYRS
+174 CIKPYRA
-181 GFYYY
+181 GYYYY
-186 SPVDYQGGIS
+186 SPVDYQGGIP

-222 NFNNGV
+222 NFNNGI
-228 PTEEERELIERRI
+228 PPEEERELIERRI
-241 IQKFSG
+241 IQKFGG

-302 MGIKDQSG
+302 MGIKDNTG

-322 LLFHNTVIR
+322 LLFHNTVVR
-331 PLQELI
+331 PFQELI
-337 LDAIDDILAYNDI
+337 LDAIDDILAYNGA

-361 LELQAD
+361 LELQVD
-367 ITEDQKEELSKVED
+367 ITEEQKEELSKVED
-381 CGCKDV
+381 DCGCK
-387 SLASKQ
+387 S
-393 IDGRTAYDTKEEAEL
+393 
-408 VAKELGCE
+408 
-416 GYHTH
+416 
-421 ELDGQTWYM
+421 
-430 PCESHDLEEL
+430 EL
-440 KEPCQEG
+440 KDPDDPCQEG
-447 YEMIG
+447 YEMVG
-452 FKMKNGKRVP
+452 MKTKNGKKVP
-462 NCVPLSELSKDS
+462 NCVPIKAEEQLNEDS
-474 RPFLDDKLAHEML
+474 RPFLDDELAHEML

-495 EEPEGYELVDAEIV
+495 EELNEEWELVDAEIV

-517 DVENYLNGLTELS
+517 DVEGYLNGLVELS
-530 AKQDSTQDGDIYKVR
+530 AKQDSTQDDEMYKVR
-545 YKYVKGTKKTAKG
+545 YKYTKGTKKTAKG
-558 SSRAFCKTMLSQ
+558 SSRTFCKTMLSQ

-585 GVNKSFGHK
+585 GVNKKFGHK

-642 NQAVREGFKLP
+642 NQAVRAGFKLP

-674 YKG
+674 YGK

>member
-13 TTPAVIEDNRKEW
+13 TTPAVVEDNRKEW

-51 IINGMTELMYGKGLA
+51 IINGMTELMYGKGLS

-144 DWTKIRKKGY
+144 DWTKIRKRGY
-154 EPVRIPAFGHG
+154 EPTRIPAFGHG
-165 EKGEALEIY
+165 EKGDALEIY

-247 TSNSGKFILAFNDN
+247 SSNSGKFILAFNDN

-331 PLQELI
+331 PFQEMI

-381 CGCKDV
+381 CGCKED
-387 SLASKQ
+387 LKDA
-393 IDGRTAYDTKEEAEL
+393 DD
-408 VAKELGCE
+408 
-416 GYHTH
+416 
-421 ELDGQTWYM
+421 
-430 PCESHDLEEL
+430 PCT
-440 KEPCQEG
+440 EG
-447 YEMIG
+447 YEQIG
-452 FKMKNGKRVP
+452 MKMKDGKKVP
-462 NCVPLSELSKDS
+462 NCVPIKAEEQLSEDT

-558 SSRAFCKTMLSQ
+558 SSRTFCKTMLSQ

-642 NQAVREGFKLP
+642 NQAVRAGFKLP

>member
-51 IINGMTELMYGKGLA
+51 IINGMTELIYGKGLS

-99 GQAAFQIIYNKDK
+99 GQAAFQVIYNKDK

-132 EDGEVCGYYYSK
+132 EDGEVTGYYYSK
-144 DWTKIRKKGY
+144 DWTKIRKRGY
-154 EPVRIPAFGHG
+154 EPERIPAFGYG
-165 EKGEALEIY
+165 KKGEALEIF

-186 SPVDYQGGIS
+186 SPVDYQGGIP

-241 IQKFSG
+241 VQKFSG
-247 TSNSGKFILAFNDN
+247 SSNSGKFILAFNDN

-302 MGIKDQSG
+302 MGIKDNTG

-322 LLFHNTVIR
+322 LLFHNTVVR
-331 PLQELI
+331 PLQEMI
-337 LDAIDDILAYNDI
+337 LDAIDDILAFNDI
-350 SLNIYFKTLQP
+350 SLNVYFKTLQP

-367 ITEDQKEELSKVED
+367 IPEETKEELSSD
-381 CGCKDV
+381 CGCK
-387 SLASKQ
+387 
-393 IDGRTAYDTKEEAEL
+393 
-408 VAKELGCE
+408 
-416 GYHTH
+416 
-421 ELDGQTWYM
+421 
-430 PCESHDLEEL
+430 EEL
-440 KEPCQEG
+440 KDADDPCQEG
-447 YEMIG
+447 YEQIG
-452 FKMKNGKRVP
+452 MKMKDGKKVP
-462 NCVPLSELSKDS
+462 NCVPIENLSEDT

-495 EEPEGYELVDAEIV
+495 DEPEGYELVDAEIV
-509 GDDEPEDF
+509 GDDEPDDFNVED
-517 DVENYLNGLTELS
+517 YLNNLTELS
-530 AKQDSTQDGDIYKVR
+530 AKQDSTQDGEIYKVR

-558 SSRAFCKTMLSQ
+558 SSRTFCKTMLSQ

-585 GVNKSFGHK
+585 GVNKKFGHK

-634 RGTRYVNV
+634 RGTNYVNV
-642 NQAVREGFKLP
+642 NQAVRAGFKLP

>member
-13 TTPAVIEDNRKEW
+13 TTPQVVEDNRKEW
-26 VAYGEDNNYFQ
+26 VAYGADNNYFQ

-51 IINGMTELMYGKGLA
+51 IINGMTELIYGKGLH

-74 EAYAQ
+74 DEYA
-79 MMSLFKRSCLRKVT
+79 MMKSLFSRTCMRKVT
-93 FDLKAL
+93 FDLKAM
-99 GQAAFQIIYNKDK
+99 GQAAFQVIYNKQK
-112 SKIVQVAH
+112 TKIVQVEH
-120 MPIETLRFEKMN
+120 MPIETLRMEKMN
-132 EDGEVCGYYYSK
+132 DDGEVEGYYYSK
-144 DWTKIRKKGY
+144 DWTKIRKKGF
-154 EPVRIPAFGHG
+154 EPVRIPAFGYG
-165 EKGEALEIY
+165 DKSEGLEIY

-186 SPVDYQGGIS
+186 SPVDYQGGLP

-247 TSNSGKFILAFNDN
+247 SSNSGKFILAFNDN

-302 MGIKDQSG
+302 MGIKDNTG

-322 LLFHNTVIR
+322 LLFHNTVVR
-331 PLQELI
+331 PIQEMI
-337 LDAIDDILAYNDI
+337 LDAIDDVLAVNGA
-350 SLNIYFKTLQP
+350 SLNVYFKTLQP

-367 ITEDQKEELSKVED
+367 IEEDVKEELS
-381 CGCKDV
+381 
-387 SLASKQ
+387 SA
-393 IDGRTAYDTKEEAEL
+393 
-408 VAKELGCE
+408 
-416 GYHTH
+416 
-421 ELDGQTWYM
+421 
-430 PCESHDLEEL
+430 
-440 KEPCQEG
+440 
-447 YEMIG
+447 
-452 FKMKNGKRVP
+452 
-462 NCVPLSELSKDS
+462 DS

-495 EEPEGYELVDAEIV
+495 DEPSDEWELVDAEEV

-517 DVENYLNGLTELS
+517 DVEKYLNGLVNLS
-530 AKQDSTQDGDIYKVR
+530 ATQDSTQDTEMYKVR

-558 SSRAFCKTMLSQ
+558 SSRPFCKTMLSQ

-614 RRIYKKKLKKNGE
+614 RRIYKKKLKNNGE

-653 KNPKEVAVAP
+653 KNPQEVAVAP

-674 YKG
+674 YGK

>member
-51 IINGMTELMYGKGLA
+51 IINGMTELIYGKGLS

-99 GQAAFQIIYNKDK
+99 GQAAFQVIYNKDK

-132 EDGEVCGYYYSK
+132 EDGEVTGYYYSK
-144 DWTKIRKKGY
+144 DWTKIRKRGY
-154 EPVRIPAFGHG
+154 EPERIPAFGHG
-165 EKGEALEIY
+165 AKGEALEIF

-186 SPVDYQGGIS
+186 SPVDYQGGIP

-241 IQKFSG
+241 VQKFSG
-247 TSNSGKFILAFNDN
+247 SSNSGKFILAFNDN

-302 MGIKDQSG
+302 MGIKDNTG

-322 LLFHNTVIR
+322 LLFHNTVVR
-331 PLQELI
+331 PLQEMI
-337 LDAIDDILAYNDI
+337 LDAIDDILAFNDI
-350 SLNIYFKTLQP
+350 SLNVFFKTLQP

-367 ITEDQKEELSKVED
+367 IPEETKEELSVE
-381 CGCKDV
+381 
-387 SLASKQ
+387 LA
-393 IDGRTAYDTKEEAEL
+393 EE
-408 VAKELGCE
+408 
-416 GYHTH
+416 
-421 ELDGQTWYM
+421 
-430 PCESHDLEEL
+430 
-440 KEPCQEG
+440 
-447 YEMIG
+447 
-452 FKMKNGKRVP
+452 
-462 NCVPLSELSKDS
+462 DS

-495 EEPEGYELVDAEIV
+495 DEPEGYELVDAEIV
-509 GDDEPEDF
+509 GDDEPDDFNVED
-517 DVENYLNGLTELS
+517 YLNNLTELS
-530 AKQDSTQDGDIYKVR
+530 AKQDSTQDGEIYKVR

-558 SSRAFCKTMLSQ
+558 SSRTFCKTMLSQ

-585 GVNKSFGHK
+585 GVNKKFGHK

-614 RRIYKKKLKKNGE
+614 RRVYKKKLKKNGE

-634 RGTRYVNV
+634 RGTNYVNV
-642 NQAVREGFKLP
+642 NQAVRAGFKLP
-653 KNPKEVAVAP
+653 KNPKEVAIAP
-663 IDMPRQGHHPN
+663 IDLPRNGHHPN